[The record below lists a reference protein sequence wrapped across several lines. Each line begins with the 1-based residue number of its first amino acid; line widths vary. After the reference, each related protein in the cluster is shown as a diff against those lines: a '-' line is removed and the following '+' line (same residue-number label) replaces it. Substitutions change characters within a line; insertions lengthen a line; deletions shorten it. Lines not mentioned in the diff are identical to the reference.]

1 MTDGL
6 RQTDCKE
13 DIFRILRGKIRDVIS
28 DITVILKRG
37 STGKLIFLNL

>member
-6 RQTDCKE
+6 RQTDCNE
-13 DIFRILRGKIRDVIS
+13 YIFRILRGKIRDVIS

-37 STGKLIFLNL
+37 SAGKLNFLNL